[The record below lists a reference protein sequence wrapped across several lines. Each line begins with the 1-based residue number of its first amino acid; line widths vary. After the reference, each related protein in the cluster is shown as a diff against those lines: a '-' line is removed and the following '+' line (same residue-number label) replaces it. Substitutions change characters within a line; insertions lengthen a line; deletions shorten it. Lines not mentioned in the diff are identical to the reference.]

1 MLTARQVPDDILRKT
16 LNQMGDRWEFFDTK
30 DVVATALYNEGLL
43 DYNEFCKLT
52 NVFRDQRDRTNDLLY
67 KILPAKGN
75 EQHTLV
81 TFYHCLLKCHVNR
94 DLPTE
99 LRAHGKTTAASLI
112 VGE

>member
-16 LNQMGDRWEFFDTK
+16 LKQMGDRWEFFDTK
-30 DVVATALYNEGLL
+30 DVATALYNEEVLTP
-43 DYNEFCKLT
+43 NEFGKLT
-52 NVFRDQRDRTNDLLY
+52 NVYLDQRDRTNDLLY

-75 EQHTLV
+75 EQYTLV
-81 TFYHCLLKCHVNR
+81 TFYHCLLRCHVNR
-94 DLPTE
+94 ELPAE